1 MSTTASR
8 RPAILRRSW
17 LFTLGLDAG
26 AQQAAL
32 DSVGDVL
39 VADLEELSWLPS

>member
-1 MSTTASR
+1 VSTTASR
-8 RPAILRRSW
+8 RLAALRRSW
-17 LFTLGLDAG
+17 LFTSGLAAG

-32 DSVGDVL
+32 DGGADVL